1 MNLSLCCISNILA
14 EQGHKFRTMTFKSFS
29 SKPREESLNKLSE
42 IVLNNFL
49 VTEKII
55 NHCAASGI
63 KGYRLSSDLTPVI
76 KHPDVM
82 LEISDLP
89 NYELI
94 DAAIKDLSNTI
105 KETGI
110 RVSAHPSEYI
120 TLTAD
125 DDTKIKHSIIDL
137 ELHGEIFD
145 LLNLERSYYNPLNIH
160 IRKEGDAEDLSNI
173 FMRNYDKLSESVKS
187 RLVLENNDTGNTW
200 TVNNLKR
207 YFYDKYNIPITF
219 DNLHHEMLNHDV
231 SHKDA
236 FFEAYS
242 TWPVIPIF
250 HYSEGKN
257 GTRAH
262 SDMAEN
268 LPENYNKDVLFDV
281 ELKNKDYA
289 ILDILERYG
298 REIRAADPFS

>member
-29 SKPREESLNKLSE
+29 SKDRSESLEKLSG
-42 IVLNNFL
+42 IVINNFN
-49 VTEKII
+49 TSEKIVR
-55 NHCAASGI
+55 HCAANNI
-63 KGYRLSSDLTPVI
+63 QGYRLSSDLTPVI

-82 LEISDLP
+82 LALEDLP
-89 NYELI
+89 NYDCI
-94 DAAIKDLSNTI
+94 NKSIKDLSVAI

-120 TLTAD
+120 TLTSD
-125 DDTKIKHSIIDL
+125 DDIKVQHSLIDL
-137 ELHGEIFD
+137 EMHAEIFD
-145 LLNLERSYYNPLNIH
+145 RLELSQSYYNPLNIH
-160 IRKEGDAEDLSNI
+160 VRKEGDAKDLSGT
-173 FMRNYDKLSESVKS
+173 FMRNYNRLSDSVKS

-200 TVNNLKR
+200 TVKNLKK
-207 YFYDKYNIPITF
+207 YFYNEHGIPVTF
-219 DNLHHEMLNHDV
+219 DNLHHKMLNHDV
-231 SHKDA
+231 SHMDA

-242 TWPVIPIF
+242 TWNCAPIF

-262 SDMAEN
+262 SDMAED

-281 ELKNKDYA
+281 ELKSKDYA
-289 ILDILERYG
+289 ILDILKRYND
-298 REIRAADPFS
+298 RKI

>member
-29 SKPREESLNKLSE
+29 SKERSESLEKLSE
-42 IVLNNFL
+42 IIINNFQ
-49 VTEKII
+49 VSEKIVR
-55 NHCAASGI
+55 HCKDNNI
-63 KGYRLSSDLTPVI
+63 MGYRLSSDLCPVI

-82 LEISDLP
+82 LALEDLP
-89 NYELI
+89 NYNEI
-94 DAAIKDLSNTI
+94 NNSIKDLSNTI
-105 KETGI
+105 KETEI

-120 TLTAD
+120 TLTSD
-125 DDTKIKHSIIDL
+125 DDVKVQHSIIDL
-137 ELHGEIFD
+137 ELHAEIFD
-145 LLNLERSYYNPLNIH
+145 RLNLSQTYYNPLNIH
-160 IRKEGDAEDLSNI
+160 IRKEGDPKDLSVTFIKN
-173 FMRNYDKLSESVKS
+173 FERLSESVKK

-200 TVNNLKR
+200 TVNNLKK
-207 YFYDKYNIPITF
+207 YFYDDFGIPVTF

-231 SHKDA
+231 SHMDA

-242 TWPVIPIF
+242 TWNCTPIF

-262 SDMAEN
+262 SDMAERI
-268 LPENYNKDVLFDV
+268 PVNYNKDVLFDV

-289 ILDILERYG
+289 ILDIIKRYNE
-298 REIRAADPFS
+298 REILATV

>member
-29 SKPREESLNKLSE
+29 SKDRSESLEKLSG
-42 IVLNNFL
+42 IVINNFN
-49 VTEKII
+49 TSEKIVR
-55 NHCAASGI
+55 HCAANGI
-63 KGYRLSSDLTPVI
+63 KGYRLSSDLCPVI

-82 LEISDLP
+82 LGLEDLP
-89 NYELI
+89 NYSEI
-94 DAAIKDLSNTI
+94 DDSIKDLSNAI

-120 TLTAD
+120 TLTSD
-125 DDTKIKHSIIDL
+125 DPIKVQHSIIDL
-137 ELHGEIFD
+137 ELHAEIFER
-145 LLNLERSYYNPLNIH
+145 LELERSFYNPLNIH
-160 IRKEGDAEDLSNI
+160 IRKEGNAEDLSGTFIKN
-173 FMRNYDKLSESVKS
+173 FERLSESVKS

-200 TVNNLKR
+200 TVSNLKK
-207 YFYDKYNIPITF
+207 YFYNTCEIPVTF
-219 DNLHHEMLNHDV
+219 DNLHHEMLNHGT

-236 FFEAYS
+236 FFDAFS
-242 TWPVIPIF
+242 TWNCAPIF

-262 SDMAEN
+262 SDMAER
-268 LPENYNKDVLFDV
+268 LPVHYDKDVLFDV

-289 ILDILERYG
+289 ILDILKRLNERK
-298 REIRAADPFS
+298 ILTTV

>member
-1 MNLSLCCISNILA
+1 MI
-14 EQGHKFRTMTFKSFS
+14 
-29 SKPREESLNKLSE
+29 
-42 IVLNNFL
+42 NNFN
-49 VTEKII
+49 TSEKIVR
-55 NHCAASGI
+55 HCAANGI
-63 KGYRLSSDLTPVI
+63 KGYRLSSDLCPVI

-82 LEISDLP
+82 LGLEDLP
-89 NYELI
+89 NYSDIDNSIKELSI
-94 DAAIKDLSNTI
+94 AI

-120 TLTAD
+120 TLTSD
-125 DDTKIKHSIIDL
+125 DPIKVQHSIIDL
-137 ELHGEIFD
+137 ELHAEIFD
-145 LLNLERSYYNPLNIH
+145 RLELDQSYFNPLNIH
-160 IRKEGDAEDLSNI
+160 IRKEGEAKDLSDT
-173 FMRNYDKLSESVKS
+173 FMSNYNMLSESVKK

-200 TVNNLKR
+200 TVNNLIK
-207 YFYDKYNIPITF
+207 YFFKPHGIPVTF

-236 FFEAYS
+236 FYAALS

-262 SDMAEN
+262 RDMAEN
-268 LPENYNKDVLFDV
+268 LPVNYNEDVLFDV

-289 ILDILERYG
+289 ILDILERHG
-298 REIRAADPFS
+298 REIRAAC

>member
-29 SKPREESLNKLSE
+29 SKVREESLEKLSG
-42 IVLNNFL
+42 IIINNFQ
-49 VTEKII
+49 TSEKIVR
-55 NHCAASGI
+55 HCAANKI
-63 KGYRLSSDLTPVI
+63 QGYRLSSDLTPVI
-76 KHPDVM
+76 KHPEVM
-82 LEISDLP
+82 LALEDLP
-89 NYELI
+89 NYNDI
-94 DAAIKDLSNTI
+94 NKSIKDLSNTI

-120 TLTAD
+120 TLTSD
-125 DDTKIKHSIIDL
+125 YDVKIQHSIIDL
-137 ELHGEIFD
+137 ELHAEIFD
-145 LLNLERSYYNPLNIH
+145 RLELSQTYYNPLNIH
-160 IRKEGDAEDLSNI
+160 IRKEGDAKDLSLT
-173 FMRNYDKLSESVKS
+173 FMRNYNRLSDSVKK

-200 TVNNLKR
+200 TVNNLKK
-207 YFYDKYNIPITF
+207 YFYNEYGIPVTF
-219 DNLHHEMLNHDV
+219 DNLHHTMLNHDV
-231 SHKDA
+231 THYDA

-242 TWPVIPIF
+242 TWNCTPIF

-268 LPENYNKDVLFDV
+268 LPENYDKDVLFDV

-289 ILDILERYG
+289 ILDILKRYND
-298 REIRAADPFS
+298 RQI

>member
-29 SKPREESLNKLSE
+29 SKERSESLEKLSG
-42 IVLNNFL
+42 IIINNFQ
-49 VTEKII
+49 VSEKIVR
-55 NHCAASGI
+55 HCKDNNI
-63 KGYRLSSDLTPVI
+63 MGYRLSSDLCPVI

-82 LEISDLP
+82 LALEDLP
-89 NYELI
+89 NYNEI
-94 DAAIKDLSNTI
+94 NNSIIDLSNTI

-120 TLTAD
+120 TLTSD
-125 DDTKIKHSIIDL
+125 DDVKVQHSIIDL
-137 ELHGEIFD
+137 ELHAEIFD
-145 LLNLERSYYNPLNIH
+145 RLNLSQTYYNPLNIH
-160 IRKEGDAEDLSNI
+160 VRKEGDPKDLSFTFIKN
-173 FMRNYDKLSESVKS
+173 FERLSESVKK

-200 TVNNLKR
+200 TVNNLKK
-207 YFYDKYNIPITF
+207 YFYESYGIPVTF

-231 SHKDA
+231 SHMDA
-236 FFEAYS
+236 FNAAYS
-242 TWPVIPIF
+242 TWNCTPIF

-262 SDMAEN
+262 SDMA
-268 LPENYNKDVLFDV
+268 LGIPENYNKEVLFDV

-289 ILDILERYG
+289 ILDIIKRYNE
-298 REIRAADPFS
+298 REILAVG

>member
-29 SKPREESLNKLSE
+29 SKERAESLEKLSG
-42 IVLNNFL
+42 IIINNFQ
-49 VTEKII
+49 TSEKIVR
-55 NHCAASGI
+55 HCAANKI
-63 KGYRLSSDLTPVI
+63 QGYRLSSDLTPVI

-82 LEISDLP
+82 LALEDLP
-89 NYELI
+89 NYNEI
-94 DAAIKDLSNTI
+94 DRSIKDLSLAI

-120 TLTAD
+120 TLTSD
-125 DDTKIKHSIIDL
+125 DDVKVQHSLIDL
-137 ELHGEIFD
+137 ELHAEIFD
-145 LLNLERSYYNPLNIH
+145 RLELSKSYYNPLNIH
-160 IRKEGDAEDLSNI
+160 IRKEGDAKDLSGTFIKN
-173 FMRNYDKLSESVKS
+173 FERLSESVKS

-200 TVNNLKR
+200 TVKNLK
-207 YFYDKYNIPITF
+207 KYIYNDYGIPVTF

-242 TWPVIPIF
+242 TWNCTPIF

-262 SDMAEN
+262 KDMAEN
-268 LPENYNKDVLFDV
+268 LPVHYNEDVLFDV
-281 ELKNKDYA
+281 ELKSKDYA
-289 ILDILERYG
+289 ILDILKRYND
-298 REIRAADPFS
+298 RQI

>member
-29 SKPREESLNKLSE
+29 SKERAESLEKLSG
-42 IVLNNFL
+42 IIINNFQ
-49 VTEKII
+49 TSEKIVR
-55 NHCAASGI
+55 HCVANKI
-63 KGYRLSSDLTPVI
+63 RGYRLSSDLTPVI

-82 LEISDLP
+82 LALEDLP
-89 NYELI
+89 NYNEI
-94 DAAIKDLSNTI
+94 DRSIKDLSLAI

-120 TLTAD
+120 TLTSD
-125 DDTKIKHSIIDL
+125 DDIKVQHSLIDL
-137 ELHGEIFD
+137 ELHAEIFD
-145 LLNLERSYYNPLNIH
+145 RLELSKSYYNPLNIH
-160 IRKEGDAEDLSNI
+160 IRKEGDAKDLSLT
-173 FMRNYDKLSESVKS
+173 FMRNYNRLSDSVKK

-200 TVNNLKR
+200 TVNNLKK
-207 YFYDKYNIPITF
+207 YFYNEHGIPVTF

-231 SHKDA
+231 SHYDA

-242 TWPVIPIF
+242 TWNCTPIF

-268 LPENYNKDVLFDV
+268 LPVNYNKDVLFDV
-281 ELKNKDYA
+281 ELKSKDYA
-289 ILDILERYG
+289 ILDILKRYND
-298 REIRAADPFS
+298 RQI

>member
-14 EQGHKFRTMTFKSFS
+14 EQGHKFRTMTYKSFS
-29 SKPREESLNKLSE
+29 SKDRSESLEKLSG
-42 IVLNNFL
+42 IVINNFN
-49 VTEKII
+49 TSEKIVR
-55 NHCAASGI
+55 HCAASGI
-63 KGYRLSSDLTPVI
+63 KGYRLSSDLCPVI

-82 LEISDLP
+82 LGLEDLP
-89 NYELI
+89 NYSDIDDSIKELSQ
-94 DAAIKDLSNTI
+94 AI

-120 TLTAD
+120 TLTSD
-125 DDTKIKHSIIDL
+125 DPIKVQHSIIDL
-137 ELHGEIFD
+137 ELHAEIFER
-145 LLNLERSYYNPLNIH
+145 LELERSFYNPLNIH
-160 IRKEGDAEDLSNI
+160 IRKEGEAQDLSDT
-173 FMRNYDKLSESVKS
+173 FMSNYNMLSESVKK

-200 TVNNLKR
+200 TVNNLIK
-207 YFYDKYNIPITF
+207 YFFEPHGIPVTF

-236 FFEAYS
+236 FYAALS

-262 SDMAEN
+262 RDMAEN
-268 LPENYNKDVLFDV
+268 LPVNYNEDVLFDV

-289 ILDILERYG
+289 ILDILERHG
-298 REIRAADPFS
+298 REIRAAC

>member
-29 SKPREESLNKLSE
+29 SKDRSESLEKLSG
-42 IVLNNFL
+42 IVINNFN
-49 VTEKII
+49 TSEKIVR
-55 NHCAASGI
+55 HCAASGI
-63 KGYRLSSDLTPVI
+63 KGYRLSSDLCPVI

-82 LEISDLP
+82 LGLEDLP
-89 NYELI
+89 NYSDI
-94 DAAIKDLSNTI
+94 DNSIKDLSAAI

-120 TLTAD
+120 TLTSD
-125 DDTKIKHSIIDL
+125 DPIKVQHSIIDL
-137 ELHGEIFD
+137 ELHAEIFER
-145 LLNLERSYYNPLNIH
+145 LELERSFYNPLNIH
-160 IRKEGDAEDLSNI
+160 IRKEGEAQDLSDT
-173 FMRNYDKLSESVKS
+173 FMSNYNMLSESVKK

-200 TVNNLKR
+200 TVNNLKK
-207 YFYDKYNIPITF
+207 YFYEPYGIPITF

-236 FFEAYS
+236 FYAALS

-262 SDMAEN
+262 RDMADN
-268 LPENYNKDVLFDV
+268 LPENYDEDVLFDV
-281 ELKNKDYA
+281 ELKSKDYA
-289 ILDILERYG
+289 ILDILKRYND
-298 REIRAADPFS
+298 RQI

>member
-29 SKPREESLNKLSE
+29 SKEREESLEKLSG
-42 IVLNNFL
+42 IIINNFN
-49 VTEKII
+49 TAEKIVR
-55 NHCAASGI
+55 HCKENNI
-63 KGYRLSSDLTPVI
+63 QGYRLSSDLCPVI

-82 LEISDLP
+82 LALEDLP
-89 NYELI
+89 NYNDIEES
-94 DAAIKDLSNTI
+94 IKDLSLAI

-120 TLTAD
+120 TLTSD
-125 DDTKIKHSIIDL
+125 DDVKVQHSLIDL
-137 ELHGEIFD
+137 ELHAEIFD
-145 LLNLERSYYNPLNIH
+145 RLELSKSYYNPLNIH
-160 IRKEGDAEDLSNI
+160 IRKEGDAKDLSGTFIKN
-173 FMRNYDKLSESVKS
+173 FERLSESVKS

-200 TVNNLKR
+200 TVKNLK
-207 YFYDKYNIPITF
+207 KYIYNDYGIPVTF

-242 TWPVIPIF
+242 TWNCTPIF

-262 SDMAEN
+262 KDMAEN
-268 LPENYNKDVLFDV
+268 LPVHYNEDVLFDV
-281 ELKNKDYA
+281 ELKSKDYA
-289 ILDILERYG
+289 ILDILKRYND
-298 REIRAADPFS
+298 RQI

>member
-29 SKPREESLNKLSE
+29 SKERSLSLEKLSG
-42 IVLNNFL
+42 IVINNFN
-49 VTEKII
+49 TSEKIVR
-55 NHCAASGI
+55 HCAASGI
-63 KGYRLSSDLTPVI
+63 KGYRLSSDLCPVI

-82 LEISDLP
+82 LGLEDLP
-89 NYELI
+89 NYNEI
-94 DAAIKDLSNTI
+94 NNSIKDLSNAI

-120 TLTAD
+120 TLTSD
-125 DDTKIKHSIIDL
+125 DPIKVQHSIIDL
-137 ELHGEIFD
+137 ELHAEIFER
-145 LLNLERSYYNPLNIH
+145 LELDRSYYNPLNIH
-160 IRKEGDAEDLSNI
+160 IRKEGEPQDLSNT
-173 FMRNYDKLSESVKS
+173 FMSNYNKLSDSVKK

-200 TVNNLKR
+200 TVNNLIK
-207 YFYDKYNIPITF
+207 YFFEPYGIPVTF

-236 FFEAYS
+236 FYAALS

-268 LPENYNKDVLFDV
+268 LPVHYDEDVMFDV
-281 ELKNKDYA
+281 ELKSKDYA
-289 ILDILERYG
+289 ILDILERHG
-298 REIRAADPFS
+298 REIRATC

>member
-29 SKPREESLNKLSE
+29 SKDRSESLEKLSG
-42 IVLNNFL
+42 IIINNFN
-49 VTEKII
+49 TSEKIVR
-55 NHCAASGI
+55 HCAASGI
-63 KGYRLSSDLTPVI
+63 KGYRLSSDLCPVI

-82 LEISDLP
+82 LGLEDLP
-89 NYELI
+89 NYNEI
-94 DAAIKDLSNTI
+94 NDSIKDLSNAI

-120 TLTAD
+120 TLTSD
-125 DDTKIKHSIIDL
+125 DPIKVQHSIIDL
-137 ELHGEIFD
+137 ELHAEIFER
-145 LLNLERSYYNPLNIH
+145 LELDRSYYNPLNIH
-160 IRKEGDAEDLSNI
+160 IRKEGEPKDLSNT
-173 FMRNYDKLSESVKS
+173 FMSNYNKLSDSVKK

-200 TVNNLKR
+200 TVDNLIK
-207 YFYDKYNIPITF
+207 YFFEPHGIPITF

-236 FFEAYS
+236 FYAALS
-242 TWPVIPIF
+242 TWPVSPIF

-268 LPENYNKDVLFDV
+268 LPVHYDEDVLFDV

-289 ILDILERYG
+289 ILDILERHG
-298 REIRAADPFS
+298 REIRATC

>member
-29 SKPREESLNKLSE
+29 SKERSESLEKLSG
-42 IVLNNFL
+42 IIINNFQ
-49 VTEKII
+49 VSEKIVR
-55 NHCAASGI
+55 HCKDNNI
-63 KGYRLSSDLTPVI
+63 MGYRLSSDLCPVI

-82 LEISDLP
+82 LALEDLP
-89 NYELI
+89 NYNEI
-94 DAAIKDLSNTI
+94 NNSIIDLSNTI

-120 TLTAD
+120 TLTSD
-125 DDTKIKHSIIDL
+125 DDVKVQHSIIDL
-137 ELHGEIFD
+137 ELHAEIFD
-145 LLNLERSYYNPLNIH
+145 RLNLSQTYYNPLNIH
-160 IRKEGDAEDLSNI
+160 VRKEGDPKDLSLTFIKN
-173 FMRNYDKLSESVKS
+173 FERLSESVKK

-200 TVNNLKR
+200 TVNNLKK
-207 YFYDKYNIPITF
+207 YFYESYGIPVTF

-231 SHKDA
+231 SHMDA
-236 FFEAYS
+236 FNAAYS
-242 TWPVIPIF
+242 TWNCTPIF

-262 SDMAEN
+262 SDMA
-268 LPENYNKDVLFDV
+268 LGIPENYNKEVLFDV

-289 ILDILERYG
+289 ILDIIKRYNE
-298 REIRAADPFS
+298 REILAVG